1 MLGLKPLA
9 VTLLASAHTRL
20 ALLANELQA
29 EKHQAMT
36 MLWLGLALAF
46 CLSLGLVLA
55 VFLAVMVWWA
65 QRMVV
70 LAAFAT
76 LFLLLAAYF
85 HAQFRRVTRS
95 SEPVFAASLAELQED
110 LKLLKAA
117 TTHEPHAR

>member
-20 ALLANELQA
+20 ALLANELQT
-29 EKHQAMT
+29 EKQQAMT

-55 VFLAVMVWWA
+55 VFLAVVVWWA
-65 QRMVV
+65 QRTVV
-70 LAAFAT
+70 LGLFAT

-85 HAQFRRVTRS
+85 HATFRRLTQS
-95 SEPVFAASLAELQED
+95 FDPVFAASLAELQED
-110 LKLLKAA
+110 VRLLKAA
-117 TTHEPHAR
+117 SHVSATR